1 MSTTLYGNIDA
12 VTQGESWKPRVKLKD
27 STGAAVDLTASGVT
41 LACRVGLA
49 AASVATRTSGS
60 AGEYEYETDG
70 TDGDVTFLFA
80 PAVTAALAVG
90 TYDIEF
96 VYTGTDPTPD
106 DKNVVVRGTITV
118 AAPKTGSI

>member
-1 MSTTLYGNIDA
+1 MSTTAYGVLDT

-27 STGAAVDLTASGVT
+27 SSGAQIDLTATGVT
-41 LACRVGLA
+41 LACRIGLLG
-49 AASVATRTSGS
+49 ASVVTRTSGS

-80 PAVTAALAVG
+80 PAVTAAFSVG

-96 VYTGTDPTPD
+96 VYTGTAPTPD
-106 DKNVVVRGTITV
+106 DKNVVVRGTISV
-118 AAPKTGSI
+118 VAPKTGSI